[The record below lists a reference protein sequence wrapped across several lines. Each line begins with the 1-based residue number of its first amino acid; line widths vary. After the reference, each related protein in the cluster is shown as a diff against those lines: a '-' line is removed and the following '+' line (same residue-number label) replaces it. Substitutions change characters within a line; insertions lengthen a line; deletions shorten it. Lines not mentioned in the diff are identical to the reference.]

1 MSFARWVEK
10 MGLTA
15 KAMPAPARPFCFAGG
30 PGLNA
35 VRSIERYTDGK
46 NGSAA
51 LNKKSRLRFAQTINW
66 PMYHYTDEV
75 D

>member
-1 MSFARWVEK
+1 MSFARLVKEI
-10 MGLTA
+10 GLSA

-46 NGSAA
+46 KLLA
-51 LNKKSRLRFAQTINW
+51 L
-66 PMYHYTDEV
+66 H
-75 D
+75 

>member
-1 MSFARWVEK
+1 MSFARWVEEV
-10 MGLTA
+10 GLTA

-46 NGSAA
+46 KGCAA
-51 LNKKSRLRFAQTINW
+51 LKKKIQVALRAS
-66 PMYHYTDEV
+66 D
-75 D
+75 